1 MPVLFADRDD
11 AGRQLAGEVAHR
23 CVAAPVV
30 VGLPRGGVP
39 VAYQIATAIGAPLD
53 VLLVRKL
60 GVPHQPELAMGAIGE
75 GGVEVLHDQ
84 TIRLAGVSPGA
95 LATVERRERAEMQRR
110 SALYRQG
117 ERFALRG
124 RTVIIVDDGLA
135 TGATALAACR
145 VARAEG
151 AARVVL
157 AVPVAPPDWT
167 DRIGPAADEFIALET
182 PDDFEAVGQYYADF
196 SATTDEQVI
205 SLLAAAR
212 EDGR

>member
-1 MPVLFADRDD
+1 M
-11 AGRQLAGEVAHR
+11 
-23 CVAAPVV
+23 
-30 VGLPRGGVP
+30 
-39 VAYQIATAIGAPLD
+39 AYQIATAIGAPLD

-95 LATVERRERAEMQRR
+95 LATVERRERAEIQRR
-110 SALYRQG
+110 SALYREG

-151 AARVVL
+151 AAWVVL

>member
-11 AGRQLAGEVAHR
+11 AGRQLAGELAHLR
-23 CVAAPVV
+23 VESPVV

-39 VAYQIATAIGAPLD
+39 VAYQVAAALGAPLD

-60 GVPHQPELAMGAIGE
+60 GVPHHPELAMGAIGE
-75 GGVEVLHDQ
+75 GGVKVLHDQ
-84 TIRLAGVSPGA
+84 TIRFAGVSPDA
-95 LATVERRERAEMQRR
+95 LSGVEHRERDEMQRR
-110 SALYRQG
+110 SALYRTG
-117 ERFALRG
+117 ERLTLRG